1 MGLILSLLT
10 HTFYSMTDYRGIAT
24 CSKTAFR
31 LECDVQINIMA
42 SQERIWNLL
51 TNPGDYPKW
60 NSTILSA
67 DGKIALHEVIKVKTT
82 LDATRTY
89 KLKVTEF
96 SPTSKMVW
104 TDGTAP
110 LLSGVRTFTL
120 TQRPD
125 GSTDFRRVD
134 VYAGLL
140 FPLIAG
146 SLPDF
151 KSIFELLAAELK
163 AEAEKSIIL
172 SP

>member
-1 MGLILSLLT
+1 
-10 HTFYSMTDYRGIAT
+10 MTDNQGIAT
-24 CSKTAFR
+24 CIKTVFR
-31 LECDVQINIMA
+31 LEVDVRINIKA

-51 TNPGDYPKW
+51 TNAGDYPKW

-67 DGKIALHEVIKVKTT
+67 QGRIALHEEIKVKTT

-89 KLKVTEF
+89 KLRVVEF
-96 SPTSKMVW
+96 SPPSRMVW

-110 LLSGVRTFTL
+110 FLRGVRTFTL
-120 TQRPD
+120 TQRLD

-140 FPLIAG
+140 FPLVAG

-151 KSIFELLAAELK
+151 KAVFELLAAELK
-163 AEAEKSIIL
+163 AEAEKS
-172 SP
+172 P